1 MLLSVKFELK
11 KKNHMNQANCSLPSL
26 KKARETHSLFRRLH
40 SSNMAPGCESVE
52 NKRAKSEAEDKKDSK
67 LSPSSSSSLS
77 PSASPSS
84 SASDTDE
91 GQTQLSYTIT
101 PNVESSVQDTTAN
114 DIVKLQGEIKE
125 LESKVTKPKRAKSG
139 KKQTKPAPTAQA
151 PGPDPAVEDELSSTE
166 GVAEGDLPTETPTKK
181 RAKKSKPE
189 PTKIA
194 TSDPN
199 TTVVLKRKRRGPEPR
214 KKTVIV
220 YREDIQDA
228 TPKQQTQVV
237 VKSRKRGRPKE
248 IIEDDDE
255 EGKGK
260 ELVVEEEKVIM
271 RPTKTGK
278 DKQLSARQL
287 KKMEL
292 DQRFIEIE
300 QAANRK
306 LRQTRKGKV
315 DQRCIGERTERQI
328 AATKRM
334 LEANRVRREK
344 IAKEKNTELV
354 NETLSVL
361 TERNREQKKKRKK
374 EQEDQT
380 PPPPPPAPAPAPKPH
395 TLADLFS

>member
-1 MLLSVKFELK
+1 
-11 KKNHMNQANCSLPSL
+11 MNQANCSFPSL
-26 KKARETHSLFRRLH
+26 KKARETHSLFCRLH
-40 SSNMAPGCESVE
+40 SSNMAPSCESVE
-52 NKRAKSEAEDKKDSK
+52 NKRAKSGAEDKKDSK
-67 LSPSSSSSLS
+67 LSSSSSSSLS
-77 PSASPSS
+77 PSVSPSS
-84 SASDTDE
+84 SASDTEE
-91 GQTQLSYTIT
+91 GQTQLSYTIA
-101 PNVESSVQDTTAN
+101 PGVESSVQDTTAN

-151 PGPDPAVEDELSSTE
+151 PVPDPAVEDELSSTE
-166 GVAEGDLPTETPTKK
+166 GVAEGDLPSETPTKK

-189 PTKIA
+189 LTKIA

-220 YREDIQDA
+220 YREDIQDV

-248 IIEDDDE
+248 IIEDDE
-255 EGKGK
+255 KEGK

-380 PPPPPPAPAPAPKPH
+380 PPPPPPPPAPAPAPKPH